1 MWKGWFSKYKV
12 QETYFSM
19 MIDFYH
25 LDKTLIGFGVGR
37 IS

>member
-1 MWKGWFSKYKV
+1 MWKGWLFKYKV
-12 QETYFSM
+12 RETYLST

-25 LDKTLIGFGVGR
+25 LDKTLIGFGVGG